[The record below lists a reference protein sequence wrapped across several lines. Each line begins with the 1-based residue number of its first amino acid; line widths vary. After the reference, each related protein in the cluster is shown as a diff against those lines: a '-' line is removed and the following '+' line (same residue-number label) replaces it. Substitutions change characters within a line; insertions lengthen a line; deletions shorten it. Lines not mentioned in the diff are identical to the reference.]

1 MHLNVLIIKKLK
13 QALFKYSNDNVLSL
27 SRYVLPRV
35 LQLLKHYRHGAIKN
49 QHNKNWA
56 FFSIDKEGWIEIP
69 TGPLIYTADYI

>member
-49 QHNKNWA
+49 QHHK
-56 FFSIDKEGWIEIP
+56 I
-69 TGPLIYTADYI
+69 GPFLALTKRAG